1 MLTSTGNFSY
11 RAPELIK
18 NISYNE
24 NIDLWSVGVVLYEC
38 FTGVHPF
45 ISKYKKDTAD
55 NIINKRPDFWKM
67 FSNKDNSSAINLLK
81 QLLNKDGTKRISASH
96 ALKHNWFKLGNLKMK
111 FRLSIYHQA
120 SAKLPSGKN
129 FKSHRKQMA

>member
-1 MLTSTGNFSY
+1 VTLFPS
-11 RAPELIK
+11 
-18 NISYNE
+18 E

-96 ALKHNWFKLGNLKMK
+96 ALKHNWFKVINH
-111 FRLSIYHQA
+111 FTSFSYE
-120 SAKLPSGKN
+120 S
-129 FKSHRKQMA
+129 